1 MRKQFEHLFIIKEF
15 VRPLIILSKR
25 KLSKQAVTRRSAKSE
40 KKHVRLEHLLLEKV
54 LTAYL
59 SLLLNMN
66 RTNTSAQYI
75 FDMRYFT
82 TLK

>member
-40 KKHVRLEHLLLEKV
+40 KKHVRLEHLPLK
-54 LTAYL
+54 
-59 SLLLNMN
+59 
-66 RTNTSAQYI
+66 NTGCI
-75 FDMRYFT
+75 FVSVF
-82 TLK
+82 